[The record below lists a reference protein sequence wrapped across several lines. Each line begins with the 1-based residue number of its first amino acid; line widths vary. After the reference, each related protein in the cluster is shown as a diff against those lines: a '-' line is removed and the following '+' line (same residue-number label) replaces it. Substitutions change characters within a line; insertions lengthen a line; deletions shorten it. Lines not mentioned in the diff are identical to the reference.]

1 MFFIFFLFAW
11 ILKNFCT
18 FLLFVICVFFLSFF
32 ISGNRIYSKSSSVP
46 QKNVFFSVNVGQAV
60 TLECS
65 YESQNSR
72 RIFWYKQSLGK
83 NPELISSFYVHDTEV
98 TFYGEFKNNP
108 RFLLDIE
115 DQNHHLQIFNLQ
127 FSDPA
132 AYNCVSYE
140 SYKLKFLKSYTIHV
154 KDASFYLRESVDLLS
169 MQEAAWTRDS
179 VTLNC
184 TVHTGSCDGEH
195 RVYWFKDS
203 GDSHPGLIYTHGG
216 RNDHCER
223 NNNTK
228 THSCFY
234 ELPMENLD
242 DSHVRIY
249 CAVVSCGHILFG
261 KMDRKAPLNSVILH
275 TLVGLLTIMSVL
287 VVFLLF
293 LLWKINK
300 SNNCTSKEERSP
312 AAPLRSTEAENKDT
326 ESLHYAAI
334 NVKRSNRSRRQKN
347 DLNTECV
354 YTSVRQQI

>member
-1 MFFIFFLFAW
+1 MRGFSPGTPASSHRPKTCFI
-11 ILKNFCT
+11 
-18 FLLFVICVFFLSFF
+18 
-32 ISGNRIYSKSSSVP
+32 GNRIYSKSSSVP

-261 KMDRKAPLNSVILH
+261 KMDRKDSAAPLNSVILH

>member
-1 MFFIFFLFAW
+1 MASNLF
-11 ILKNFCT
+11 
-18 FLLFVICVFFLSFF
+18 VFFLTCLLV
-32 ISGNRIYSKSSSVP
+32 GANGHRIYSKSSSSVP
-46 QKNVFFSVNVGQAV
+46 QKNVFFLVNVGQAV

-65 YESQNSR
+65 SENQISR
-72 RIFWYKQSLGK
+72 RIVWYKQILGK
-83 NPELISSFYVHDTEV
+83 NPELISSFYVYDTEV

-115 DQNHHLQIFNLQ
+115 HQNHHLQILNLQ
-127 FSDPA
+127 FSDSA
-132 AYNCVSYE
+132 TYNCLSYG
-140 SYKLKFLKSYTIHV
+140 SYTLTFLKSYTIHV
-154 KDASFYLRESVDLLS
+154 KDASFYLRESVDLSS

-195 RVYWFKDS
+195 RVYWFRDS
-203 GDSHPGLIYTHGG
+203 ENSHPGLIYTDGG
-216 RNDHCER
+216 RNDQCEKTK
-223 NNNTK
+223 NNTK
-228 THSCFY
+228 THTCFY

-261 KMDRKAPLNSVILH
+261 KMDLKAPLNSMILH

-300 SNNCTSKEERSP
+300 RNNHTSTEERSP
-312 AAPLRSTEAENKDT
+312 AAPLRTSEAENKDT
-326 ESLHYAAI
+326 ENIHYAAI
-334 NVKRSNRSRRQKN
+334 NMKRSNRSRRQKN
-347 DLNTECV
+347 DSNTDCV
-354 YTSVRQQI
+354 YTSVRQQN

>member
-1 MFFIFFLFAW
+1 M
-11 ILKNFCT
+11 
-18 FLLFVICVFFLSFF
+18 
-32 ISGNRIYSKSSSVP
+32 IYSKSSSVP